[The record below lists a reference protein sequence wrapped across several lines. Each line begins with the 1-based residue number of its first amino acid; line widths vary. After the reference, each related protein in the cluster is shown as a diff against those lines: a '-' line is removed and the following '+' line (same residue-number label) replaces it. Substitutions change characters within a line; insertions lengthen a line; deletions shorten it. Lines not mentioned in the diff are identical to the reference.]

1 MDEASSNIRLDEISS
16 SFPSDDDFE
25 DDRSSITIVIS
36 KEISGV
42 DPSFIYSDDEDEFDD
57 NSFNFL

>member
-16 SFPSDDDFE
+16 SFPSDDDFA

-57 NSFNFL
+57 NFFNFL